1 MMREDNI
8 IDLTR
13 KLGKL
18 KINQLDS
25 KESIVLEST
34 IDGAIEDINK
44 HIGTLRLIEEEL
56 VSKKESIITERQ
68 KRESSNDN

>member
-44 HIGTLRLIEEEL
+44 HIGTLRLIAGEL
-56 VSKKESIITERQ
+56 RNKKEVIITGR
-68 KRESSNDN
+68 KKGGASNDN